1 MTTKTSTSAVKTTAV
16 SSPLPTPATAGPS
29 SKPKQEA
36 ANREAVQYRYQL
48 VQHLVE
54 RRPDGWYFAKTW
66 SMVAGERPMWLG
78 PYDLPQDVCLAIARS
93 QCAELSNR
101 HHAQASFHKVKPG
114 DPLYGL
120 PVSPKMTAPPKR
132 GDRS

>member
-1 MTTKTSTSAVKTTAV
+1 MTQSIK
-16 SSPLPTPATAGPS
+16 TPAANPI
-29 SKPKQEA
+29 EA
-36 ANREAVQYRYQL
+36 AAPAAAKPTKEAAKREAVQYRYQL
-48 VQHLVE
+48 AQHLVE

-66 SMVAGERPMWLG
+66 SMVAGEKPMRLG
-78 PYDLPQDVCLAIARS
+78 PYDLPQDVCIAIARS

-101 HHAQASFHKVKPG
+101 HHAQSSFHRVKPG

-120 PVSPKMTAPPKR
+120 PVTPKVAAPPKR

>member
-1 MTTKTSTSAVKTTAV
+1 MTQSTR
-16 SSPLPTPATAGPS
+16 TPAANSIEEPAPAAA
-29 SKPKQEA
+29 KPIKETVKREA
-36 ANREAVQYRYQL
+36 AQYRYQL
-48 VQHLVE
+48 AQHLVE

-78 PYDLPQDVCLAIARS
+78 PYDLPQDVCIAIARS

-101 HHAQASFHKVKPG
+101 HHAQSSFHKVKPG

-120 PVSPKMTAPPKR
+120 PVAPKMVTLPKR
-132 GDRS
+132 GGRS